1 MGKDLR
7 LVKLNEEISG
17 KEKVWLCMILKEPR
31 RNFFDAV
38 WQQISR
44 G

>member
-1 MGKDLR
+1 MGKDLH
-7 LVKLNEEISG
+7 LVKSNEEISG
-17 KEKVWLCMILKEPR
+17 KEKVWMRMILEESR